1 MGDPGNLK
9 LLLDT
14 HIWIWSLIEPTRLT
28 DGVRAALESEDNE
41 LWLSP
46 ISTWET
52 LLLVERGRISVEGEP
67 QALVSRMLKA
77 GPFREAPLTHAV
89 AQESRLLGFEHS
101 DPADRFLA
109 ATAVVYDL
117 TLVTADARLVDGPGY
132 RTLPNR

>member
-1 MGDPGNLK
+1 MK

-14 HIWIWSLIEPTRLT
+14 HIWIWSLIETARLT
-28 DGVRAALESEDNE
+28 DGVRAVLESEDSE

-52 LLLVERGRISVEGEP
+52 LLLVEHGRISVEGEP

-77 GPFREAPLTHAV
+77 GPFREAPLTHEV
-89 AQESRLLGFEHS
+89 AQESRRLVFEHS

-117 TLVTADARLVDGPGY
+117 TLVTADARLVDGTGY

>member
-1 MGDPGNLK
+1 MGSSGDLK

-14 HIWIWSLIEPTRLT
+14 HVWIWSLLEPDRLA
-28 DGVRAALESEDNE
+28 DGVRAALESDDNE

-67 QALVSRMLKA
+67 QALVSRMLRA

-89 AQESRLLGFEHS
+89 AQESRRLSLEHS
-101 DPADRFLA
+101 DPADRFIA

-117 TLVTADARLVDGPGY
+117 TLATEDARLVDGPGY
-132 RTLPNR
+132 QTLPNR

>member
-1 MGDPGNLK
+1 LK

-14 HIWIWSLIEPTRLT
+14 HIWIWSLIEPARLSN
-28 DGVRAALESEDNE
+28 DVRTALESHENE

-52 LLLVERGRISVEGEP
+52 LLLVERGRISLEGEA
-67 QALVSRMLKA
+67 QALVSGMLKA
-77 GPFREAPLTHAV
+77 GPFHEAPLTHAV
-89 AQESRLLGFEHS
+89 AQESRQLAFEHS

-117 TLVTADARLVDGPGY
+117 TLVTSDARLLDGTGY

>member
-1 MGDPGNLK
+1 MK

-14 HIWIWSLIEPTRLT
+14 HIWIWSLIEPARLV
-28 DGVRAALESEDNE
+28 DRVRTALESDDNE

-46 ISTWET
+46 ISTWEA

-89 AQESRLLGFEHS
+89 AQESRRLSFEHS
-101 DPADRFLA
+101 DPADRFVA

-117 TLVTADARLVDGPGY
+117 TLVTADSRLMDGPGY
-132 RTLPNR
+132 RTLANR

>member
-1 MGDPGNLK
+1 MK

-14 HIWIWSLIEPTRLT
+14 HVWVWSLLEPARLT
-28 DGVRAALESEDNE
+28 DEVRAALDSDDNQ

-67 QALVSRMLKA
+67 QALVSRMLNA

-89 AQESRLLGFEHS
+89 AQESRNLSLEHS
-101 DPADRFLA
+101 DPADRFIA

-132 RTLPNR
+132 QTLPNR